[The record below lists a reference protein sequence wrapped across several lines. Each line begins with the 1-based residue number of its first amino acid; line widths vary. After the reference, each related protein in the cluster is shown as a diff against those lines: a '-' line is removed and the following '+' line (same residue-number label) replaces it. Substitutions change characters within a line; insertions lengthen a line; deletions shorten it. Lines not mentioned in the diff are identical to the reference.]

1 MQRSVRLLLFAVLA
15 GSSSVAGQEAKPV
28 LSVTCAADRPSYT
41 QHDSLILTLT
51 MENRGASEFYVYRTL
66 EWGWAGIRF
75 RLTDAAGGIVP
86 EPNHSIPPPPPP
98 ISDKSQL
105 VGLAPG
111 YFFGTHIPFTLS
123 RYNLKPGV
131 YYLQIAYQSLYPHEA
146 GFGLPIVTFAD
157 GAFLSNKVKFDVRP
171 GSPSSPL

>member
-1 MQRSVRLLLFAVLA
+1 MQRSIRLLLFVVLA
-15 GSSSVAGQEAKPV
+15 GSSSVAGQGAKPV
-28 LSVTCAADRPSYT
+28 LGVTCAADRSSYT
-41 QHDSLILTLT
+41 PHDSLSLTLT
-51 MENRGASEFYVYRTL
+51 MENRGSSEFYVYRTL

-86 EPNHSIPPPPPP
+86 EPGRSIPPPPPP
-98 ISDKSQL
+98 IYDKSQL

-111 YFFGTHIPFTLS
+111 YFFGTHIPFDLS

-131 YYLQIAYQSLYPHEA
+131 YYLQIAYQSLYPHEE

-157 GAFLSNKVKFDVRP
+157 GVFLSNKVQFDVRTR
-171 GSPSSPL
+171 